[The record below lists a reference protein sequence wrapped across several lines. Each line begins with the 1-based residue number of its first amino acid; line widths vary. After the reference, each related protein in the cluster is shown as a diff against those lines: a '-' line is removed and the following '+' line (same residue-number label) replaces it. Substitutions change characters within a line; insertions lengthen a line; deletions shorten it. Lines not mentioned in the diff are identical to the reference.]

1 MSENAKKPRIRFK
14 GFTDAWEQREFGEIA
29 NRTTEIS
36 TDTCYPCVEYEDI
49 ISGRGVLNKD
59 VFKKKI
65 HKAGIVFHSGD
76 ILYGKLRPYLHN
88 WYLASFSGL
97 AVGDFWVLQAE
108 KVENTFLYRL
118 IQSRIFDEIAN
129 QSTGTKMPRADWKLV
144 SKMKFGIPLQKEEQG
159 KIGLLF
165 IEIDKLITLHQ
176 RKLEK
181 LKNVKS
187 ALLEK
192 MFV

>member
-176 RKLEK
+176 RE
-181 LKNVKS
+181 
-187 ALLEK
+187 
-192 MFV
+192 